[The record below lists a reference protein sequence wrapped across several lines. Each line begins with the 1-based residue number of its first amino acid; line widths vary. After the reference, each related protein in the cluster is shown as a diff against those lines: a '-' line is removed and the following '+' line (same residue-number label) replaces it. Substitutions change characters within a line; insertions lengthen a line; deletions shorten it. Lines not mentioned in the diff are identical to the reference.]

1 MSEDHNRHV
10 VFTQKHELVRRN
22 ECQIEEGHLMPDHVG
37 VAALWWILVGSGKD
51 RERQYENPAG
61 QGGASYLMEICR

>member
-1 MSEDHNRHV
+1 
-10 VFTQKHELVRRN
+10 
-22 ECQIEEGHLMPDHVG
+22 MPDHVG